1 MTEAKKKVTTK
12 KASTTKKADA
22 DKATVASHGFKG
34 RYVEE
39 MGKRKSASARVRMFK
54 SGEGLIIVNGKK
66 IEEYF
71 TPTLINLATTALKLT
86 GQIKELNFSVVVNGG
101 GTHGQAEAIR
111 HGIAKTLIALDANL
125 RPSIKAKGLLTRDA
139 RIKERKKPGLKKA
152 RKAPQWA
159 KR

>member
-1 MTEAKKKVTTK
+1 MTEVKKTTTK
-12 KASTTKKADA
+12 KAASTKKADA
-22 DKATVASHGFKG
+22 DKTKVAAHGFKG
-34 RYVEE
+34 RYIEE
-39 MGKRKSASARVRMFK
+39 MGKRKSASARVRLYK
-54 SGEGLIIVNGKK
+54 AGEGAIVINGKD

-71 TPTLINLATTALKLT
+71 TPTLINLATAALKLT

-101 GTHGQAEAIR
+101 GTHGQAEAVR

-139 RIKERKKPGLKKA
+139 RVKERKKPGLKKA

>member
-1 MTEAKKKVTTK
+1 MTEVKKTTTK
-12 KASTTKKADA
+12 KAASTKKADTA
-22 DKATVASHGFKG
+22 KTTVAAHGFKG

-54 SGEGLIIVNGKK
+54 AGEGMIIVNGKN

-71 TPTLINLATTALKLT
+71 TPTLINLATAALKLT
-86 GQIKELNFSVVVNGG
+86 GQTKELNFSVVVNGG

-111 HGIAKTLIALDANL
+111 HGIAKTLIAMDANL
-125 RPSIKAKGLLTRDA
+125 RPTIKAKGMLTRDA
-139 RIKERKKPGLKKA
+139 RVKERKKPGLKKA

>member
-1 MTEAKKKVTTK
+1 MTEVKKTTTK
-12 KASTTKKADA
+12 KTASTKKADT
-22 DKATVASHGFKG
+22 DRSKVATHGFKG
-34 RYVEE
+34 RYIEE

-54 SGEGLIIVNGKK
+54 AGEGMIIVNGKN

-71 TPTLINLATTALKLT
+71 TPTLINLATAALKLT
-86 GQIKELNFSVVVNGG
+86 GQVKELNFSVVVNGG

-111 HGIAKTLIALDANL
+111 HGIAKTLIAMDTNL
-125 RPSIKAKGLLTRDA
+125 RPTIKAKGMLTRDA
-139 RIKERKKPGLKKA
+139 RVKERKKPGLKKA